1 MKVTRS
7 QIREIIREH
16 QAEAEAEYLLNEGFL
31 DFMKKLGK
39 AAMAAFGKAKEVTTE
54 FKKALDKQM
63 ESQSPEMKKKIAA
76 VAEGYEGQTEK
87 MKQDFL
93 KKIMS
98 DMDSNLPDME
108 KTEKQKYALS
118 ILNYAW
124 AAAGSKGG

>member
-1 MKVTRS
+1 MTIPFIVVVNSSTSPPVTG
-7 QIREIIREH
+7 IVLIIIVSPT
-16 QAEAEAEYLLNEGFL
+16 EG
-31 DFMKKLGK
+31 
-39 AAMAAFGKAKEVTTE
+39 VTTE